1 MGESM
6 AQKKPG
12 LIERV
17 KRFFR
22 DVKGECK
29 KVVWPSKKQTMNN
42 TGIVIVVMVI
52 SAAFVGCLDIVTS
65 QLIKL
70 FLNLL

>member
-1 MGESM
+1 M